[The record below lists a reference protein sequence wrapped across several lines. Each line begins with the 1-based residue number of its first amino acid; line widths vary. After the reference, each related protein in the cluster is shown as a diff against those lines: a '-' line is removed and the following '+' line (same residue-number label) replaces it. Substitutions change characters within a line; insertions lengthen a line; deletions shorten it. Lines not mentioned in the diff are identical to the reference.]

1 MYAFYKK
8 PVKSRGGREM
18 PVKAVPAP
26 PLAPASM
33 LHRNQDIEDNRCF
46 KQANDP
52 ADQSRP
58 FTYNLSDD

>member
-1 MYAFYKK
+1 
-8 PVKSRGGREM
+8 
-18 PVKAVPAP
+18 VKAVPAP